1 MIYTNLQKG
10 YSMKTRIALLAAAA
24 FCLGSSIA
32 GTGQEPAP
40 NAPDQLNVTINTQ
53 QTADPVSKYV
63 FGSFIEHIGGTI
75 YKSMWAELLD
85 DRKFWFP
92 ITSKEDAVPAGQ
104 NAAQRQRM
112 ALRKWR
118 PVGPDEAVALDEDQP
133 FVGDHSPKI
142 TLDASTPH
150 GVKQSGFSLVN
161 GKTYAGRIYLKG
173 TPGTKVTVSLIW
185 GDGAG
190 DKQTATIPAL
200 TAEYKKFP
208 LNFTAKA
215 DTSNATLEIAGTG
228 SGNFHI
234 GTVSLMPTDNIQG
247 FRPDTIA
254 LLKAMHSGMWRLPGG
269 NFLSDWNWYEAIGDP
284 DKRPPMF
291 DHAWNQM
298 QVNDVGMDEFMTL
311 CKLIDVDPYVTV
323 NGGFGDSHSAAEE
336 VEYLNGSVN
345 TRLGALRAKNGHPE
359 PYHIKY
365 WNIGNEPWGTFQMGY
380 TPVKYWVLKNNE
392 FAKAMLKADPSIVLI
407 GSGKMLEPMMLR
419 GEERQKYVDN
429 LSGAYLDDIDWT
441 GNMMKYSFGTF
452 QGMAQHWY
460 EGPGRHFDIQKAK
473 SLPANVVTGEAA
485 VAVAPTNSA
494 MVMYEPTTL
503 EYARYA
509 GDIIRRHAEEW
520 QGYLD
525 RFPAARD
532 KKIFMSIDEYGYGGG
547 GGGGQRGGGPNLKTA
562 LAYGMLLN
570 EWMRHTD
577 SIPMGARTMGTSAL
591 DITPTASTY
600 NTIGLTYK
608 LYGEQFPGTIP
619 VALEGNS
626 PQPAT
631 NPNYADEPKVRSGSP
646 TYPLDVFAA
655 LSPDHK
661 NLVVSVV
668 NATEKDQKLNVNI
681 AGASLTGPGKAWVI
695 TGSSLDAVN
704 RVGEPAQVHVSETS
718 TASAPSQLTVAPYT
732 VSVYRFP
739 VAAK

>member
-1 MIYTNLQKG
+1 
-10 YSMKTRIALLAAAA
+10 MKTRIALFAAAA
-24 FCLGSSIA
+24 FCLGCSVTA
-32 GTGQEPAP
+32 FAQEAAP
-40 NAPDQLNVTINTQ
+40 NVPDQLNVTINTQ

-75 YKSMWAELLD
+75 YRSMWAELLD

-92 ITSKEDAVPAGQ
+92 ITSKEEVLPPGQ
-104 NAAQRQRM
+104 NAVQRQRM

-118 PVGPDEAVALDEDQP
+118 PVGPDEAVSLDDDQP

-142 TLDASTPH
+142 QLDASTPH
-150 GVKQSGFSLVN
+150 GIKQAGFSVVK
-161 GKTYAGRIYLKG
+161 GKTYTGRIWLKG
-173 TPGTKVTVSLIW
+173 APGSKVTVSLIW
-185 GDGAG
+185 GDGAS
-190 DKQTATIPAL
+190 DKQTVTIPAL

-208 LNFTAKA
+208 LSFAAKA
-215 DTSNATLEIAGTG
+215 DSANAALEIAGTG
-228 SGNFHI
+228 SGSFHI
-234 GTVSLMPTDNIQG
+234 GAVSLMPSDNIEG

-254 LLKAMHSGMWRLPGG
+254 LLKAMHNGMWRLPGG
-269 NFLSDWNWYEAIGDP
+269 NFLSDWMWYDAIGDP

-291 DHAWNQM
+291 DHAWNAM

-365 WNIGNEPWGTFQMGY
+365 WNIGNEPWGTFQMGF
-380 TPVKYWVLKNNE
+380 TDLKYWVLKNNE

-419 GEERQKYVDN
+419 GEERVKYVDN
-429 LSGAYLDDIDWT
+429 MGPAFGNDIDWT
-441 GNMMKYSFGTF
+441 GGMMAHSFGTF

-460 EGPGRHFDIQKAK
+460 EGAGRHFDIQKAK
-473 SLPANVVTGEAA
+473 ALPANAVTGQAA

-494 MVMYEPTTL
+494 MVTYEPTTL

-509 GDIIRRHAEEW
+509 GDIIRRMAEEW
-520 QGYLD
+520 NGYLD
-525 RFPAARD
+525 RFPAAKD
-532 KKIFMSIDEYGYGGG
+532 KKIFLSIDEYSYGGG
-547 GGGGQRGGGPNLKTA
+547 GGGGRGGPNLKSA

-570 EWMRHTD
+570 EWMRHSDYLT
-577 SIPMGARTMGTSAL
+577 MGARTMGTSAL

-600 NTIGLTYK
+600 NTIGLIYK
-608 LYGEQFPGTIP
+608 MYGEQFPGTVP
-619 VALEGNS
+619 VALTGNS

-646 TYPLDVFAA
+646 TYPLDMFAA

-661 NLVVSVV
+661 TLVVSVV
-668 NATEKDQKLNVNI
+668 NATDKDQKVDLSLTGTKL
-681 AGASLTGPGKAWVI
+681 AGASKAWVLS
-695 TGSSLDAVN
+695 GSNLDAAN
-704 RVGEPAQVHVSETS
+704 RVGEPEQVQVKETS
-718 TASAPSQLTVAPYT
+718 LASAPSSITVAPYT
-732 VSVYRFP
+732 VSIYRFP

>member
-1 MIYTNLQKG
+1 
-10 YSMKTRIALLAAAA
+10 MKTRIALFAAAA
-24 FCLGSSIA
+24 FCLGSIVTA
-32 GTGQEPAP
+32 AAQEAAP
-40 NAPDQLNVTINTQ
+40 KIPDQLNVTINTQ

-75 YKSMWAELLD
+75 YRSMWAELLD
-85 DRKFWFP
+85 DRKFYFP
-92 ITSKEDAVPAGQ
+92 INSKEDAVPPGQ
-104 NAAQRQRM
+104 NAMQRQRM
-112 ALRKWR
+112 MLRKWR
-118 PVGPDEAVALDEDQP
+118 PVGPDDAVTMDTENP
-133 FVGDHSPKI
+133 FVGDQSPSIK
-142 TLDASTPH
+142 LDASAPH
-150 GVKQSGFSLVN
+150 GIKQAGFSIEK
-161 GKTYAGRIYLKG
+161 GKTYTGRVWLKG
-173 TPGTKVTVSLIW
+173 TPGGKVAVSLIW
-185 GDGAG
+185 GDGAS
-190 DKQTATIPAL
+190 DKQTVTIPAL

-208 LNFTAKA
+208 FSFTSKA
-215 DTSNATLEIAGTG
+215 DTSAAVLEIAGTG
-228 SGNFHI
+228 SGSFHI
-234 GTVSLMPTDNIQG
+234 GAVSLMPSDNIQG

-254 LLKAMHSGMWRLPGG
+254 LLKQMHSGMWRLPGG
-269 NFLSDWNWYEAIGDP
+269 NFLSDWNWYEAIGDI

-291 DHAWNQM
+291 DHAWNAM

-380 TPVKYWVLKNNE
+380 TDIKYWVLKNNE
-392 FAKAMLKADPSIVLI
+392 FAKAMLKVDPSMILI

-419 GEERQKYVDN
+419 GEERAKYVDN
-429 LSGAYLDDIDWT
+429 LSGAYLNSIDWT
-441 GNMMKYSFGTF
+441 GGMMAHSFGTF

-460 EGPGRHFDIQKAK
+460 EGAGRHFDIQKAK
-473 SLPANVVTGEAA
+473 ALPVNVVTGEAA

-494 MVMYEPTTL
+494 MVTYEPTTL

-525 RFPAARD
+525 RFPAARE
-532 KKIFMSIDEYGYGGG
+532 KKIFLSIDEYSYG

-577 SIPMGARTMGTSAL
+577 YLTMGARTMGTSAL

-600 NTIGLTYK
+600 NTIGLVYK

-619 VALEGNS
+619 VELGGNS

-646 TYPLDVFAA
+646 TYPLDLFAA
-655 LSPDHK
+655 LTPDKK
-661 NLVVSVV
+661 NLIVSVV
-668 NATEKDQKLNVNI
+668 NATDTDQKFDLSVTGSKI
-681 AGASLTGPGKAWVI
+681 AGASKAWII
-695 TGSSLDAVN
+695 TGTSLDAAN
-704 RVGEPAQVHVSETS
+704 RVGEPAQVQVKETS
-718 TASAPSQLTVAPYT
+718 LASAPSSITVAPYT
-732 VSVYRFP
+732 VSVYRFA
-739 VAAK
+739 VAAR

>member
-1 MIYTNLQKG
+1 
-10 YSMKTRIALLAAAA
+10 MKTRIALFAAAA
-24 FCLGSSIA
+24 FCLGSAINA
-32 GTGQEPAP
+32 AAQEAAP
-40 NAPDQLNVTINTQ
+40 SVPDQLNVTINTQ

-75 YKSMWAELLD
+75 YRSVWAELLD

-92 ITSKEDAVPAGQ
+92 ISSKDEAPPAGQ

-118 PVGPDEAVALDEDQP
+118 PVGPDEAVSLDADQP

-142 TLDASTPH
+142 QLDASTPH
-150 GVKQSGFSLVN
+150 GVKQAGFALVK
-161 GKTYAGRIYLKG
+161 GKTYNGRIWLKG
-173 TPGTKVTVSLIW
+173 TPGSKVTVSLIW

-190 DKQTATIPAL
+190 DKQTVTMPAL
-200 TAEYKKFP
+200 TSEYKKIP
-208 LNFTAKA
+208 LSFSAKA
-215 DTSNATLEIAGTG
+215 DSANAALEIAGTG
-228 SGNFHI
+228 SGDFHI
-234 GTVSLMPTDNIQG
+234 GTVSLMPSDNVQG
-247 FRPDTIA
+247 FRPDTIE
-254 LLKAMHSGMWRLPGG
+254 LLRKMHSGMWRLPGG
-269 NFLSDWNWYEAIGDP
+269 NFLSDWMWYDGIGDP

-298 QVNDVGMDEFMTL
+298 QVNDVSMDEFMTL

-380 TPVKYWVLKNNE
+380 TPLKYWVLKNNE
-392 FAKAMLKADPSIVLI
+392 FAKAMLKADPSIVII

-419 GEERQKYVDN
+419 GEERVKYVDN
-429 LSGAYLDDIDWT
+429 LGPAYGDDIDWT
-441 GNMMKYSFGTF
+441 GGMMKHSFGTF

-460 EGPGRHFDIQKAK
+460 EGAGRHFDIQKAK
-473 SLPANVVTGEAA
+473 SLPASTPTGEAA
-485 VAVAPTNSA
+485 IAVAPTNSA
-494 MVMYEPTTL
+494 MVTYDPTTL
-503 EYARYA
+503 EYARFA
-509 GDIIRRHAEEW
+509 GDIIRRYAEEW

-532 KKIFMSIDEYGYGGG
+532 KKIFLSIDEYSYG
-547 GGGGQRGGGPNLKTA
+547 GGGGQRGGGPNLKSA

-570 EWMRHTD
+570 EWMRHSDYLT
-577 SIPMGARTMGTSAL
+577 MGARTMGTSAL

-608 LYGEQFPGTIP
+608 MYGEQFPGTIP
-619 VALEGNS
+619 VALAGNS

-646 TYPLDVFAA
+646 TYPLDMFAA
-655 LSPDHK
+655 LTPDHK
-661 NLVVSVV
+661 ALIVSVV
-668 NATEKDQKLNVNI
+668 NATEKDQKVDLSVTGTKL
-681 AGASLTGPGKAWVI
+681 AGASKAWI
-695 TGSSLDAVN
+695 LSGSNLDAAN
-704 RVGEPAQVHVSETS
+704 RVGEPEQVQVKETS
-718 TASAPSQLTVAPYT
+718 LANAPSSITVAPYT
-732 VSVYRFP
+732 VSIYRFS
-739 VAAK
+739 VAAQ